1 MRNGRV
7 DVRYVVTGI
16 HTPKTRA
23 AVERLMTLAVGVIHA
38 FRGHDKTRVFFEL
51 PLPRKRHP
59 ESIEVIGY
67 QVVMFRAHDR
77 LTSH

>member
-1 MRNGRV
+1 
-7 DVRYVVTGI
+7 
-16 HTPKTRA
+16 
-23 AVERLMTLAVGVIHA
+23 MTLAVGVIHA

-59 ESIEVIGY
+59 ESIKVIGY

-77 LTSH
+77 LTSY